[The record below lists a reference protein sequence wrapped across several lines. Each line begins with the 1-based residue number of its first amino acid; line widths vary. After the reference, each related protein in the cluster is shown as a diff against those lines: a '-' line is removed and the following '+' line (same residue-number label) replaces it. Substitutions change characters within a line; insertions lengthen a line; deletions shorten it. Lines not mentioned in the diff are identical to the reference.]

1 MATASHKHSG
11 GSIVQ
16 GGGADRPPQG
26 TFSSQN
32 PAPEQQQQQLGE
44 AVAAAA
50 AAWRSRSFSTQGK
63 ESKKLPKPDN
73 DEVTAP
79 PHFEN
84 VLITKS
90 SSSR

>member
-26 TFSSQN
+26 TFLSQN

-50 AAWRSRSFSTQGK
+50 AATGWRSRGFSTQGK
-63 ESKKLPKPDN
+63 ESNELSKPDTMRLQLPLN
-73 DEVTAP
+73 
-79 PHFEN
+79 
-84 VLITKS
+84 LKMS
-90 SSSR
+90 